1 MEKQSLQLSPLSMWV
16 WRIPAQV
23 RKAAERL
30 EVLPERDKENQ
41 IVSLC
46 PDKETEF
53 QKEEL

>member
-1 MEKQSLQLSPLSMWV
+1 MEKQSLELSPLSMWV
-16 WRIPAQV
+16 RRIPAQA

-46 PDKETEF
+46 PGKKTEF

>member
-1 MEKQSLQLSPLSMWV
+1 MWV
-16 WRIPAQV
+16 RRIPAQV

-30 EVLPERDKENQ
+30 EMLPKRDKENQ

-46 PDKETEF
+46 PDKKTEF